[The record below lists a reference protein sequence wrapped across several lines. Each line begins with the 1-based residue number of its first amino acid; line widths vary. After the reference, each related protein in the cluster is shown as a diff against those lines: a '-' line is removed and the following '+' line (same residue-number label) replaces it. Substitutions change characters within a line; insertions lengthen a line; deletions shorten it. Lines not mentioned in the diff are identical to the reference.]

1 MSRRATPLAL
11 AAIVAAGLV
20 LRIVYAQQS
29 LLGDELFT
37 LDHAGEGSFG
47 AMMDS
52 ADRVEYTPPLYFVL
66 AWLVAKLG
74 DPETAIRVPA
84 IVLGTATIP
93 LVFVLARRAAEGA
106 GRRGAAAGRDAAAGR
121 GEAAGLVAAA
131 AFALS
136 PFALFYGSEAR
147 SYGAAAFFVALAA
160 VLLLGA
166 LEHGG
171 RGRWVA
177 FSAALAG
184 IALSHYTAIAAAVW
198 LGAWAAYA
206 RRDRIRPLAAACAAA
221 AAAFLVWVPFAP
233 TFSAPD
239 VVGAFWPLT
248 PSNTASALARSLFG
262 VNPPVAL
269 ADAPG
274 VLPAAVLTALALA
287 GAAMVAAR
295 LWAGRAEALR
305 SPLGMLTGLALV
317 TPAALLA
324 YSLVST
330 DVFVA
335 RSLFPTAP
343 AVFAAIGAGLATLPR
358 PALAACAAAGLLAL
372 GAGALAARGPDA
384 RRPQYEEAAAFIE
397 RATRPGDPVL
407 DAEVFPER
415 APRRALEIHLD
426 RTVVETDV
434 ADPRPALARAE
445 RAAVAGFPSVRGGA
459 EFDLPVRAGMRQV
472 ERRVFRG
479 SVDLHVAIYARP

>member
-1 MSRRATPLAL
+1 MSPRAAALAL
-11 AAIVAAGLV
+11 AAIVVAGLA
-20 LRIVYAQQS
+20 LRIVYTSES

-37 LDHAGEGSFG
+37 LDHADEGSLG

-66 AWLVAKLG
+66 AWLAAKLG
-74 DPETAIRVPA
+74 DPQIAIRVPA
-84 IVLGTATIP
+84 VILGTATIP
-93 LVFVLARRAAEGA
+93 LVFLLARKVA
-106 GRRGAAAGRDAAAGR
+106 GT
-121 GEAAGLVAAA
+121 AAGLVGAA

-160 VLLLGA
+160 LLLLKA
-166 LEHGG
+166 LE
-171 RGRWVA
+171 RGRRRWWISLSV
-177 FSAALAG
+177 ALAA

-198 LGAWAAYA
+198 LAAWAAYA
-206 RRDRIRPLAAACAAA
+206 RRDRIRPLVASCAAA
-221 AAAFLVWVPFAP
+221 AAAFLVWVPLAP

-248 PSNTASALARSLFG
+248 LSNTASAAGRSLFG
-262 VNPPVAL
+262 VNPPVAF

-274 VLPAAVLTALALA
+274 VLPAVALTAVVVVA
-287 GAAMVAAR
+287 AAMVAAR
-295 LWAGRAEALR
+295 LWGERREVVR
-305 SPLGMLTGLALV
+305 TPLGMLVGLALV
-317 TPAALLA
+317 TPVALLA

-330 DVFVA
+330 DIFVA
-335 RSLFPTAP
+335 RSLFPTVP
-343 AVFAAIGAGLATLPR
+343 AVFAMVGIGLASLPR
-358 PALAACAAAGLLAL
+358 PALAACAAVGLV
-372 GAGALAARGPDA
+372 ALAVGAAAAHGPDA

-397 RATRPGDPVL
+397 RATRPADPVL

-426 RTVVETDV
+426 GRTVIETDLS
-434 ADPRPALARAE
+434 DGRPALARAD
-445 RAAVAGFPSVRGGA
+445 RAAVAGFPSVRGA
-459 EFDLPVRAGMRQV
+459 EAFDLPVRAGLRPV